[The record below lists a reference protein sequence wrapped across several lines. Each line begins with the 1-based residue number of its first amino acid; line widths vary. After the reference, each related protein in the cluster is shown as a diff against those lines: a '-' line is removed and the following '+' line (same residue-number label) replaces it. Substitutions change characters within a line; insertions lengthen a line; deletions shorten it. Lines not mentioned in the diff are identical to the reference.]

1 MLVLSRHA
9 GESVVIANDIIV
21 TILEVRGDVV
31 RVGIDAPRHIQVHR
45 EEVHRELLA
54 ANQAAAASANPEA
67 ISGLAAILAG
77 GAAAAAELPVAEV
90 ATEAATEAATEV
102 AVDSPVTDPAG
113 EAD

>member
-77 GAAAAAELPVAEV
+77 G
-90 ATEAATEAATEV
+90 EAPSDESP
-102 AVDSPVTDPAG
+102 AVDGAVAADDAADDPVTDPVG

>member
-1 MLVLSRHA
+1 VLVLSRHA

-77 GAAAAAELPVAEV
+77 GDAPADESPAAD
-90 ATEAATEAATEV
+90 V
-102 AVDSPVTDPAG
+102 AVAADVTGADAADDPESDPVG
-113 EAD
+113 GAD

>member
-1 MLVLSRHA
+1 VLVLSRHA
-9 GESVVIANDIIV
+9 GESVVIANDIVV

-77 GAAAAAELPVAEV
+77 GEV
-90 ATEAATEAATEV
+90 TEPEPNASGPTPADAPRESAS
-102 AVDSPVTDPAG
+102 DSAG
-113 EAD
+113 ETD

>member
-45 EEVHRELLA
+45 EEVHRELQA

-77 GAAAAAELPVAEV
+77 GEAAESAPPMAEASAVAE
-90 ATEAATEAATEV
+90 APPADAQPGPA
-102 AVDSPVTDPAG
+102 SDPAG
-113 EAD
+113 ETD